1 MTLAANQPYFLPY
14 FPYWQLIH
22 AADRFLVADD
32 YAFIRHGWIT
42 RNRIRMGERE
52 IYLLVELQQMSRN
65 KLISQLELAPLQVDK
80 KLRTVETAP
89 LSFSRDTNFSSA
101 SSAARRKT
109 LPSFWK
115 LPSGKCVPILASKPP
130 LAALLPWK
138 EMSF

>member
-65 KLISQLELAPLQVDK
+65 KLISQLELAP
-80 KLRTVETAP
+80 
-89 LSFSRDTNFSSA
+89 
-101 SSAARRKT
+101 
-109 LPSFWK
+109 
-115 LPSGKCVPILASKPP
+115 
-130 LAALLPWK
+130 
-138 EMSF
+138 